1 MTSESTA
8 KPEETPVS
16 AKEKAAQ
23 RWGLAVT
30 QPKRRK
36 VTVPKISEDER
47 RRRWNQAMERLA
59 R

>member
-1 MTSESTA
+1 M
-8 KPEETPVS
+8 S